1 MILRE
6 NRVNPNSKHVKFA
19 ISYGMPDIK
28 RFVSMFIDTFTMG
41 DADLMVLLKSSI
53 INENEMRQYL
63 EKTPYIFGWVDERLR
78 KQLSAWAFRQMV
90 DEEFLLPSAVK
101 ENAYKLSD
109 KCYLRAGRPKGS

>member
-6 NRVNPNSKHVKFA
+6 NRVNPASKNVKFA
-19 ISYGMPDIK
+19 VSFGSPDIR
-28 RFVSMFIDTFTMG
+28 RFINMFIDTYTIGEG
-41 DADLMVLLKSSI
+41 DLTALLKSSTI
-53 INENEMRQYL
+53 TENEMRQYL